1 MNKNN
6 ADRKYLT
13 YLAGVVFL
21 LSLLPILYLAGI
33 DRASGDDWGYGL
45 LTHRAWM
52 ETHSCV
58 SGSCFDSK
66 KLLWQLAGN
75 LVFYFPVYFTARGVF
90 LRNVLDCTLYYAG
103 TADRKC
109 IQLSL
114 SGDGALFP
122 YGFAGLSFG

>member
-52 ETHSCV
+52 ETHSLYQV
-58 SGSCFDSK
+58 FQAAVLTVRNYYGS
-66 KLLWQLAGN
+66 WQGTWFSIFLFT
-75 LVFYFPVYFTARGVF
+75 LQPEVF
-90 LRNVLDCTLYYAG
+90 
-103 TADRKC
+103 
-109 IQLSL
+109 
-114 SGDGALFP
+114 
-122 YGFAGLSFG
+122 SFEMY